1 MVSPPAGMAEVK
13 ATKARE
19 ERMESF
25 ILTVF
30 VGECGGDVGAREL
43 VKEDWF
49 CLVV

>member
-13 ATKARE
+13 ATRARE

-30 VGECGGDVGAREL
+30 VEECFVERL
-43 VKEDWF
+43 VQESR
-49 CLVV
+49 